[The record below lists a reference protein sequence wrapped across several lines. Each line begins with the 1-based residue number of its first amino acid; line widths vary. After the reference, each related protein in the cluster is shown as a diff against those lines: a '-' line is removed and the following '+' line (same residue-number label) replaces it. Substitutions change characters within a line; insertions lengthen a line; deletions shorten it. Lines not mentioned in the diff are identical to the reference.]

1 MQDGCLFGE
10 CDVFVMHC
18 SRSQTR
24 TVREVALCAPPP
36 ARRDDQRL
44 AKVEH
49 GNVRLRAT
57 RSDLQDSQTSPYI
70 ILSRYI
76 EMLKMQFNERIAT
89 WFVTCWLRP
98 APEVSTCFVI
108 STYSYI
114 HIYIYIYTHI
124 HTYIHTHIHT
134 RNTLYV
140 CVYIYIYV
148 YIHISI
154 YMYMYIE
161 RERERNCGVGCSRSH
176 ASWEVANRRAEQT
189 SPFPKKTTLS
199 FGWHYLSNAPCLIR
213 PHLFYTILLV

>member
-114 HIYIYIYTHI
+114 HIYIYTHI
-124 HTYIHTHIHT
+124 YIHTYTHTYIHVTHYM
-134 RNTLYV
+134 YV
-140 CVYIYIYV
+140 YIYIYICIYTYIYIYV
-148 YIHISI
+148 YV
-154 YMYMYIE
+154 YRE
-161 RERERNCGVGCSRSH
+161 REREKLRSGLQ
-176 ASWEVANRRAEQT
+176 S
-189 SPFPKKTTLS
+189 K
-199 FGWHYLSNAPCLIR
+199 PCLVGGR
-213 PHLFYTILLV
+213 KPKSRTDQPLS